1 MASSNN
7 DLRCQRSIIILV
19 FVPHAS
25 SPGPVFLFSVPKSAQ
40 NREPYHSNS
49 FGGIVGL
56 RLFRIGRDL
65 DILSRIRDVSH
76 STGTYIL
83 ALLYKCRLAS

>member
-1 MASSNN
+1 MSKINYSCFCSTRFIARTRFS
-7 DLRCQRSIIILV
+7 
-19 FVPHAS
+19 
-25 SPGPVFLFSVPKSAQ
+25 LFVPKSAQ